1 MAFFFG
7 HPKLV
12 ACSPTLSKDHRDLM
26 NPRKICSDRQ
36 EFFAHLAPQRF
47 TKNVVRICIVQYTTV
62 MSNYLN
68 DQLQADLERDGR
80 VQRGELTPSD
90 ASREASEWQEV
101 RRGVLLR
108 GGCRKGRRYFVRGL
122 NGYSIAEN

>member
-1 MAFFFG
+1 MY
-7 HPKLV
+7 
-12 ACSPTLSKDHRDLM
+12 
-26 NPRKICSDRQ
+26 PRKICSDRQ

-101 RRGVLLR
+101 RSMA
-108 GGCRKGRRYFVRGL
+108 Y
-122 NGYSIAEN
+122 Y